1 MTNSTFNTSIIL
13 PFLTFF
19 GGGEVT
25 TLDQAVIIYY
35 HIISI
40 SPYHESSSDMF
51 FKNRFEKMFFL
62 WLKSTGFL
70 RIEGKILSS
79 SCKAPNNLWVHFLS
93 DQLTQDSPPKSLL
106 PSHPCLTGISHK
118 SQVCSYDHIFV
129 FFIFLL

>member
-19 GGGEVT
+19 WGVT

-40 SPYHESSSDMF
+40 SPNHESTSEMF
-51 FKNRFEKMFFL
+51 FFKHNSNVFPLAKIHCF
-62 WLKSTGFL
+62 SL

-79 SCKAPNNLWVHFLS
+79 SCKAPTNLYVHFLS
-93 DQLTQDSPPKSLL
+93 DPLTQDSPPRSLL